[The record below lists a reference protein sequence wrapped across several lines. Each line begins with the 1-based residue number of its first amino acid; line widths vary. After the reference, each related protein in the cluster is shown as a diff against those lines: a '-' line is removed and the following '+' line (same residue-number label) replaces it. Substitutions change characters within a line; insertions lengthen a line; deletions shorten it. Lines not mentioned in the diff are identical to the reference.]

1 MEQLTIYE
9 QIMKDPSFRKA
20 ALVKFGFGQV
30 SPVKVEKWFKG
41 DLPAKYQEVKQ
52 LAKRSNVAEL
62 HREAMTKEQRDKILD
77 LEEIYSNELKTRNKE
92 R

>member
-30 SPVKVEKWFKG
+30 APVKVEKWFKG
-41 DLPAKYQEVKQ
+41 YYPPKYHEFKQ
-52 LAKRSNVAEL
+52 LAKRSNVTEL
-62 HREAMTKEQRDKILD
+62 HREAMTKEQRNKILD

>member
-41 DLPAKYQEVKQ
+41 YSPSKYHEFKQ
-52 LAKRSNVAEL
+52 LAKRSNVTEL
-62 HREAMTKEQRDKILD
+62 HKEAMTKEQRSKILD
-77 LEEIYSNELKTRNKE
+77 LEEIYSKKF
-92 R
+92 

>member
-30 SPVKVEKWFKG
+30 APVKVEKW
-41 DLPAKYQEVKQ
+41 
-52 LAKRSNVAEL
+52 
-62 HREAMTKEQRDKILD
+62 
-77 LEEIYSNELKTRNKE
+77 LKDIIRLNIMSLSSWQSG
-92 R
+92 RM

>member
-1 MEQLTIYE
+1 MEELTIYE

-41 DLPAKYQEVKQ
+41 YYPPKYHEFKQ
-52 LAKRSNVAEL
+52 LAKRSNVTEL
-62 HREAMTKEQRDKILD
+62 HREAMTKEQRNKILD
-77 LEEIYSNELKTRNKE
+77 LEEIYNGEFTKK
-92 R
+92 